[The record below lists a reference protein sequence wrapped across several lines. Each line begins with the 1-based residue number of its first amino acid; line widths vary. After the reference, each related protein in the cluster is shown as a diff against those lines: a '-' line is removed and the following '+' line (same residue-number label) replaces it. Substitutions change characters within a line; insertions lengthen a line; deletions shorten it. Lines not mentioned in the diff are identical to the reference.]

1 MFQKIKK
8 ISKLRGYG
16 LFTNY
21 HKSLHNFITKKN
33 KFATP
38 FEPCIGV
45 TFFNVQ
51 SQNATQAL
59 FKVKT
64 LIAIHLAIIIIQIT
78 TSQNFLATL
87 YLAARKIEEGAHRR
101 QNY

>member
-21 HKSLHNFITKKN
+21 HKSLHHKKN

-51 SQNATQAL
+51 SQNATQTL

-87 YLAARKIEEGAHRR
+87 YLAARKVEEGAHRR
-101 QNY
+101 HNY

>member
-1 MFQKIKK
+1 MFQKNQKDKK
-8 ISKLRGYG
+8 IKELRLVHKLSQ
-16 LFTNY
+16 
-21 HKSLHNFITKKN
+21 KPSQLHHKKN

-51 SQNATQAL
+51 SQNATQTL

-87 YLAARKIEEGAHRR
+87 YLAARKVE
-101 QNY
+101 